1 MNFTDRHQEMQRL
14 DNVASRRRGFVVL
27 WGRRRVGKSRLLTE
41 WSQRNDGLY
50 TVADQ
55 SAPTVQRRY
64 LASALATRFP
74 GFDDVEYP
82 DWQSLLRRLDR
93 DADSRGW
100 RGPLIVDELPYLVA
114 AQPEILSVLQN
125 WLDSPTRQ
133 IGLVT
138 SGSSMRMMHS
148 AVLDNGAPLYGRATE
163 AFAIRPL
170 RAGFLADVFPHST
183 HRELVSAY
191 AVWGGMPR
199 YWELAEPF
207 GANLTAAVDALVLD
221 PTGPLHHEPDRLLQ
235 AETPPA
241 MALRPLLDVIG
252 NGAHRVSEIAGRL
265 GRPASSLAAPLAML
279 GDMDLIR
286 REIPFGSD
294 PKSGKRS
301 LYQDRRPVLAVLVP
315 RGRPEPITACRC
327 TPRNPPAVLAT
338 ASAAARS
345 VRVGGTLPHG
355 SPQSAPRGAR
365 DRRVR
370 PVRQRATVLA
380 RQRSRTGHCG
390 AFRNGAR
397 HPGRRSQVERERRR
411 TGRNQPSVGLVAG
424 RRCARSSVS
433 VHSRRASERR
443 RRRRRPPWCSK
454 RCTSVDDCAT
464 LPR

>member
-1 MNFTDRHQEMQRL
+1 MQRL

-125 WLDSPTRQ
+125 WLDSPTRR

-301 LYQDRRPVLAVLVP
+301 LYQIADPFLRFWFRVVAPNRSLLADAPRETRLLCWQRHRPRLEAYAWEELCRMAVPNLHRVVP
-315 RGRPEPITACRC
+315 AIAAYGPFGNAQRYWRGNDPELDI
-327 TPRNPPAVLAT
+327 V
-338 ASAAARS
+338 ARS
-345 VRVGGTLPHG
+345 ATGPDILVGEAKWNGSGVERGGTSLQLG
-355 SPQSAPRGAR
+355 SLTVGDAA
-365 DRRVR
+365 VR
-370 PVRQRATVLA
+370 TLLFTPDGPADEDAGVVDASMVLEA
-380 RQRSRTGHCG
+380 LR
-390 AFRNGAR
+390 
-397 HPGRRSQVERERRR
+397 
-411 TGRNQPSVGLVAG
+411 
-424 RRCARSSVS
+424 
-433 VHSRRASERR
+433 
-443 RRRRRPPWCSK
+443 
-454 RCTSVDDCAT
+454 
-464 LPR
+464 

>member
-1 MNFTDRHQEMQRL
+1 MNFIDRHQEMQRL
-14 DNVASRRRGFVVL
+14 DNVASRPRGFVVL

-41 WSQRNDGLY
+41 WSRRNDGLY

-64 LASALATRFP
+64 LASALATLFP

-82 DWQSLLRRLDR
+82 DWQTLLRRLDR

-133 IGLVT
+133 IGFVT
-138 SGSSMRMMHS
+138 SGSSIRMMHS
-148 AVLDNGAPLYGRATE
+148 AVLDSGAPLYGRASE
-163 AFAIRPL
+163 AFPIRPL
-170 RAGFLADVFPHST
+170 RAGFLADVFPHTS
-183 HRELVSAY
+183 HRQLVSDY
-191 AVWGGMPR
+191 AVWGGLPR
-199 YWELAEPF
+199 YWELAAPF

-301 LYQDRRPVLAVLVP
+301 LYQIADPFLRFWFRVVAPNRSLLADAPRETRLLCWQRHRPRL
-315 RGRPEPITACRC
+315 E
-327 TPRNPPAVLAT
+327 
-338 ASAAARS
+338 ASAWEELCRMAVPNLHRVVPAIAACGPFGHAQRYWRGNDPELDIVARS
-345 VRVGGTLPHG
+345 VTAPDILVGEAKWNASGDRAGGGSLQLGSLPVG
-355 SPQSAPRGAR
+355 DAA
-365 DRRVR
+365 VR
-370 PVRQRATVLA
+370 TFLFTPDGPADEDAGVIDASMVLEA
-380 RQRSRTGHCG
+380 LR
-390 AFRNGAR
+390 
-397 HPGRRSQVERERRR
+397 
-411 TGRNQPSVGLVAG
+411 
-424 RRCARSSVS
+424 
-433 VHSRRASERR
+433 
-443 RRRRRPPWCSK
+443 
-454 RCTSVDDCAT
+454 
-464 LPR
+464 